1 MSPVSKVRRDT
12 NSTHPQPKKSA
23 AAKEADR
30 RQYRRKGILIRAG
43 QVLMVAAAL
52 LALEHVAA
60 HLSAFG
66 QQQPPLLI
74 DLLAGWPL
82 AAVLFMIGAILA
94 GQRR

>member
-12 NSTHPQPKKSA
+12 NPPHPQPKKPA
-23 AAKEADR
+23 AAKEAER
-30 RQYRRKGILIRAG
+30 RRYRRKGILIRAG

-60 HLSAFG
+60 HLGAFG

-74 DLLAGWPL
+74 DLIAGWPL
-82 AAVLFMIGAILA
+82 AAVLFMIGAMLA

>member
-12 NSTHPQPKKSA
+12 NSPHPQPKKTA
-23 AAKEADR
+23 AVQEAER

-43 QVLMVAAAL
+43 QILMVAAAL

-60 HLSAFG
+60 HLGAFG

-82 AAVLFMIGAILA
+82 AAVLFMIGAMLA